1 MNGDMAT
8 DPQTILARVDDI
20 LADLSRPDPERTGVD
35 GADPDQVDLDTVGQR
50 LEAAH
55 QVLVEALE
63 SVEKG

>member
-1 MNGDMAT
+1 MAT
-8 DPQTILARVDDI
+8 DPQTILARVDAI
-20 LADLSRPDPERTGVD
+20 LADLFRSDPERTGVT
-35 GADPDQVDLDTVGQR
+35 GADPDQVDLDTVGKR